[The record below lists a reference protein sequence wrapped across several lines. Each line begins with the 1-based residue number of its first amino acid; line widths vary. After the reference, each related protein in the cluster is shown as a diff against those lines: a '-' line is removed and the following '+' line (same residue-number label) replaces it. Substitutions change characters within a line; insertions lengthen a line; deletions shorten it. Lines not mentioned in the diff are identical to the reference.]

1 MITDY
6 FFDVRLREKYNKI
19 AEEKFGSNFHFYS
32 LQHKEEFEEYD
43 KNLKIFKYLFSLG
56 DEARIY
62 LWNNIALSSLFDDIY
77 KNIERNDFT
86 KEEFAFFENINNT
99 FKELK
104 TKYNEIYNGV
114 ININGAFETERLVL
128 KPCDVSSNNI
138 MREYCKKNL
147 NQFKDLYKIDN
158 FNENELPVGVG
169 YSSKLKFSIF
179 LKDSNEL
186 IGTIDLD
193 DCICEV
199 KYVLKVFIFDKFRG
213 KGYATEASK
222 AIVNKA
228 MKKELSFLDDTI
240 RHYVY
245 KKVTLDIK
253 CIEAVVDENNVAA
266 NKVLEKCGFKLAG
279 KNYYAHHYKNAY
291 FNDNIYCY
299 FI

>member
-1 MITDY
+1 MIY
-6 FFDVRLREKYNKI
+6 IKI
-19 AEEKFGSNFHFYS
+19 LNGTI
-32 LQHKEEFEEYD
+32 LQK
-43 KNLKIFKYLFSLG
+43 KNLL
-56 DEARIY
+56 
-62 LWNNIALSSLFDDIY
+62 
-77 KNIERNDFT
+77 
-86 KEEFAFFENINNT
+86 FFENINNT

-114 ININGAFETERLVL
+114 ININCAFETERLVL
-128 KPCDVSSNNI
+128 KPCDESSNNI

-158 FNENELPVGVG
+158 FNENKLPVGVG
-169 YSSKLKFSIF
+169 CSSKLKFSIF

-228 MKKELSFLDDTI
+228 MKKELYFLDDTI

-245 KKVTLDIK
+245 EKVALDIK
-253 CIEAVVDENNVAA
+253 CIEAYVDENNVAA
-266 NKVLEKCGFKLAG
+266 NKVLEKCGFKLVG
-279 KNYYAHHYKNAY
+279 KNYYARHYKNAY

>member
-1 MITDY
+1 MQY
-6 FFDVRLREKYNKI
+6 
-19 AEEKFGSNFHFYS
+19 
-32 LQHKEEFEEYD
+32 KEEFEEYD

-62 LWNNIALSSLFDDIY
+62 LWNTIASSFLFDDIY
-77 KNIERNDFT
+77 KNIQRDDLT

-104 TKYNEIYNGV
+104 TKYNEVYNGV

-128 KPCDVSSNNI
+128 KPCDESSNNI
-138 MREYCKKNL
+138 MMDYCKKNL

-158 FNENELPVGVG
+158 FNENKLPVGVG
-169 YSSKLKFSIF
+169 CSSKLKFSIF

-228 MKKELSFLDDTI
+228 MKKELFFLDDTI

-245 KKVTLDIK
+245 EKVALDIK

-266 NKVLEKCGFKLAG
+266 NKVLEKCGFKLTG

-291 FNDNIYCY
+291 YNDNIYCY

>member
-1 MITDY
+1 M
-6 FFDVRLREKYNKI
+6 L
-19 AEEKFGSNFHFYS
+19 
-32 LQHKEEFEEYD
+32 
-43 KNLKIFKYLFSLG
+43 
-56 DEARIY
+56 
-62 LWNNIALSSLFDDIY
+62 
-77 KNIERNDFT
+77 
-86 KEEFAFFENINNT
+86 FFENINNT

-128 KPCDVSSNNI
+128 KPCDESSNNI

-158 FNENELPVGVG
+158 FNENKLPVGVG

-228 MKKELSFLDDTI
+228 MKKELYFLDDTI

-245 KKVTLDIK
+245 EKVPLDIK

-266 NKVLEKCGFKLAG
+266 NKVLEKCGFKLTG

-291 FNDNIYCY
+291 YRQYLLLFYLSKVFHKKRNTRNLVFLFFGGDNEIRTRDLCVANASLYQLSHTPTGNLQ
-299 FI
+299 IAL

>member
-6 FFDVRLREKYNKI
+6 FFDVRLSEKYDKI
-19 AEEKFGSNFHFYS
+19 AEEKFGSQFHFYS
-32 LQHKEEFEEYD
+32 LQYKEEFEEYD

-62 LWNNIALSSLFDDIY
+62 LWNTIAISSLFDDIY
-77 KNIERNDFT
+77 KNIERNDLT

-128 KPCDVSSNNI
+128 KPCDESSNNI

-158 FNENELPVGVG
+158 FNENKLPVGVG
-169 YSSKLKFSIF
+169 CSSKLKFSIF

-199 KYVLKVFIFDKFRG
+199 KYVLKVFIFDKFR
-213 KGYATEASK
+213 
-222 AIVNKA
+222 
-228 MKKELSFLDDTI
+228 
-240 RHYVY
+240 R
-245 KKVTLDIK
+245 
-253 CIEAVVDENNVAA
+253 
-266 NKVLEKCGFKLAG
+266 EKCA
-279 KNYYAHHYKNAY
+279 AW
-291 FNDNIYCY
+291 
-299 FI
+299 

>member
-6 FFDVRLREKYNKI
+6 FFDERLRVKYGKI
-19 AEEKFGSNFHFYS
+19 AEEKFGSKFHFYPDD
-32 LQHKEEFEEYD
+32 KEEFEEYD

-62 LWNNIALSSLFDDIY
+62 LWNSIASAFLFDDIY
-77 KNIERNDFT
+77 KNIERNDLT

-114 ININGAFETERLVL
+114 ININGAFETERLIL
-128 KPCDVSSNNI
+128 KPCDESSNNI
-138 MREYCKKNL
+138 MMDYCKKNL

-169 YSSKLKFSIF
+169 CSSKLKFSIF

-193 DCICEV
+193 DCICKV

-213 KGYATEASK
+213 KGYATEAIK
-222 AIVNKA
+222 TIVNKA
-228 MKKELSFLDDTI
+228 MKKELFFLDDTI
-240 RHYVY
+240 RHFVY
-245 KKVTLDIK
+245 EKVALDIK

-266 NKVLEKCGFKLAG
+266 NKVLEKCGFKLTG
-279 KNYYAHHYKNAY
+279 KNYYARHYKNAY

>member
-6 FFDVRLREKYNKI
+6 FFDVRLKEKYDKI
-19 AEEKFGSNFHFYS
+19 AEEKYGSKFHFYS
-32 LQHKEEFEEYD
+32 LQDKEEFEEYD

-62 LWNNIALSSLFDDIY
+62 LWNTIAISSLFDDIY

-86 KEEFAFFENINNT
+86 KEEFALFENVNNT

-158 FNENELPVGVG
+158 FNENELPGGVG

-193 DCICEV
+193 DCICKV
-199 KYVLKVFIFDKFRG
+199 KNVLEVFIFDKFRG
-213 KGYATEASK
+213 KGYATEAIN
-222 AIVNKA
+222 AIINKA
-228 MKKELSFLDDTI
+228 MKNELFFLDDTM

-245 KKVTLDIK
+245 EKVALDIK
-253 CIEAVVDENNVAA
+253 CIEVYVDENNVAA
-266 NKVLEKCGFKLAG
+266 SKVFEKCGFKLAG

>member
-6 FFDVRLREKYNKI
+6 FFDVRLKEKYDKI
-19 AEEKFGSNFHFYS
+19 TEEKFGSQFHFYS
-32 LQHKEEFEEYD
+32 LQYKEEFEEYD

-62 LWNNIALSSLFDDIY
+62 LWNTIAISSLFDDIY

-86 KEEFAFFENINNT
+86 KEEFAFFENVNNT

-104 TKYNEIYNGV
+104 TKYNEIYNAV

-128 KPCDVSSNNI
+128 KPCDESSNNI

-147 NQFKDLYKIDN
+147 NQFKDLYKIDI
-158 FNENELPVGVG
+158 FNENKLPVGVG
-169 YSSKLKFSIF
+169 CSSKLKFSIF

-186 IGTIDLD
+186 IGTIELD

-213 KGYATEASK
+213 KGYATEAIK
-222 AIVNKA
+222 TIVNKA
-228 MKKELSFLDDTI
+228 MKKELSVLDDTI

-245 KKVTLDIK
+245 EKVALDIK
-253 CIEAVVDENNVAA
+253 CIEVYVDENNVAA
-266 NKVLEKCGFKLAG
+266 NKVLEKCGFKLTG
-279 KNYYAHHYKNAY
+279 KNYYARHYKNAY

>member
-1 MITDY
+1 
-6 FFDVRLREKYNKI
+6 
-19 AEEKFGSNFHFYS
+19 
-32 LQHKEEFEEYD
+32 
-43 KNLKIFKYLFSLG
+43 
-56 DEARIY
+56 
-62 LWNNIALSSLFDDIY
+62 
-77 KNIERNDFT
+77 
-86 KEEFAFFENINNT
+86 
-99 FKELK
+99 
-104 TKYNEIYNGV
+104 
-114 ININGAFETERLVL
+114 
-128 KPCDVSSNNI
+128 

-158 FNENELPVGVG
+158 FNENKLPVGVG

-193 DCICEV
+193 DCICKV

-228 MKKELSFLDDTI
+228 MKKELFFLDDTI

-245 KKVTLDIK
+245 DKVALDIK

-266 NKVLEKCGFKLAG
+266 NKVLEKCGFKLVG
-279 KNYYAHHYKNAY
+279 KNYYARHYKNAY

>member
-1 MITDY
+1 MINDY
-6 FFDVRLREKYNKI
+6 FFDVRLSEKYDKI
-19 AEEKFGSNFHFYS
+19 AEEKFGSKFHFYS
-32 LQHKEEFEEYD
+32 LQYKEEFEEYD

-62 LWNNIALSSLFDDIY
+62 LWNNIAISSLFDDIY
-77 KNIERNDFT
+77 ENIERNDLT

-128 KPCDVSSNNI
+128 KPCDESSNNI

-158 FNENELPVGVG
+158 FNENKLPVGVG
-169 YSSKLKFSIF
+169 CSSKLKFSIF

-228 MKKELSFLDDTI
+228 MKKELFFLDDTI

-245 KKVTLDIK
+245 EKVPLDIM
-253 CIEAVVDENNVAA
+253 CIEAVADENNVAA
-266 NKVLEKCGFKLAG
+266 NKVLEKCGFKLTG

>member
-1 MITDY
+1 MTVDY
-6 FFDVRLREKYNKI
+6 FFDERLRIKYDEI
-19 AEEKFGSNFHFYS
+19 AEEKFGSEFIFYA
-32 LQHKEEFEEYD
+32 LQYKEEFEEYD

-56 DEARIY
+56 DEARIC
-62 LWNNIALSSLFDDIY
+62 LWNTIANPILFDDIY
-77 KNIERNDFT
+77 KNIERDDLT
-86 KEEFAFFENINNT
+86 KEEFAFFENIHNT

-104 TKYNEIYNGV
+104 TKYNEVYNGV
-114 ININGAFETERLVL
+114 ININDAFETERLVL
-128 KPCDVSSNNI
+128 KPCDESSNNI
-138 MREYCKKNL
+138 MLDYCKKNL

-158 FNENELPVGVG
+158 FNENKLPVGVG
-169 YSSKLKFSIF
+169 CSSKLKFSIF

-199 KYVLKVFIFDKFRG
+199 KYVLDVFIFDKFRG

-228 MKKELSFLDDTI
+228 MKKELFFLDDTI

-245 KKVTLDIK
+245 EKVPLDIK
-253 CIEAVVDENNVAA
+253 CIEAYVDENNVAA
-266 NKVLEKCGFKLAG
+266 NKVLEKCGFKLTG

-299 FI
+299 FL